1 MMKKFKERDKTKI
14 SFCGYDDNYKTEWT
28 RVDCKH
34 LVKQQWVRIRV
45 YMYYVKYSELLC
57 TVGQN

>member
-34 LVKQQWVRIRV
+34 LVK
-45 YMYYVKYSELLC
+45 
-57 TVGQN
+57 